1 MNFKR
6 YINMILLQ
14 LSNKYY
20 YNLIEMKTYKKGKK
34 YNNIKLVIYKYD
46 EEDENEKHYYK
57 TIEFRNEREL
67 LLKLKEMI

>member
-6 YINMILLQ
+6 YINMLLLQ

-46 EEDENEKHYYK
+46 EEHEEEKHYYK

-67 LLKLKEMI
+67 LLKLKEMV